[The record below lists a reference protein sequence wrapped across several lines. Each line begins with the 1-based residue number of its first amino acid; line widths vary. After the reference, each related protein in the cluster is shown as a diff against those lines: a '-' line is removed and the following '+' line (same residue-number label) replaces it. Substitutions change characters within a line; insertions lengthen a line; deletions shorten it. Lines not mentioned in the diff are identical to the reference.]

1 VTAMSFLVW
10 RLYRA
15 QALIGLVLLAAF
27 SALLL
32 ATGFSVASQ
41 WHSALATCTTDGG
54 CGNLSNTLFLGSHAV
69 GFLIIMTLGVPVVI
83 GVLCGAPLIA
93 HEFETGTRDFAW
105 MQGIT
110 RRRWLLVKAGW
121 LLLAAAVL
129 GGVVSGLVT
138 WWSGPDNALQ
148 ADAFGPGRFDIMGI
162 VPVAYTLFA
171 MALGIAAGLLLRR
184 TVPAIGLTLAA
195 YLAVRLLIDQWVR
208 PHYLAA
214 VTHLYGVTQNWVPSG
229 AVWQLGAGVLDPS
242 GRMLPMQNGAD
253 IGPNVSVSTVPS
265 VCASGASQA
274 QNNQVGVLTC
284 MQKLG
289 YRQFV
294 TYQPANRYWA
304 FQGIEFG
311 IFVALA
317 AALLAVTY
325 VVITRRDA

>member
-1 VTAMSFLVW
+1 MSFLVW

-15 QALIGLVLLAAF
+15 QAVIGLVLLAALA
-27 SALLL
+27 ALLL
-32 ATGFSVASQ
+32 VTGFSMASQ
-41 WHSALATCTTDGG
+41 WHSALASCTESGD
-54 CGNLSNTLFLGSHAV
+54 CGSLSSSLFLGSHEIDV
-69 GFLIIMTLGVPVVI
+69 LVIMTLGVPVVI

-105 MQGIT
+105 TQGIT
-110 RRRWLLVKAGW
+110 RRRWLIVKAGW
-121 LLLAAAVL
+121 LLLAAGVL

-148 ADAFGPGRFDIMGI
+148 GDAFGPGRFDIMGI
-162 VPVAYTLFA
+162 VPVAYTVFA
-171 MALGIAAGLLLRR
+171 MSVGIAAGLLLRR
-184 TVPAIGLTLAA
+184 TVPAIGLTLAV

-214 VTHLYGVTQNWVPSG
+214 VTHLYGLTQNWVPSG
-229 AVWQLGAGVLDPS
+229 AVWQLGSGVMDPS
-242 GRMLPMQNGAD
+242 GHLLPMQNGAD

-265 VCASGASQA
+265 VCAAGASQA

-317 AALLAVTY
+317 AGLLAVTY